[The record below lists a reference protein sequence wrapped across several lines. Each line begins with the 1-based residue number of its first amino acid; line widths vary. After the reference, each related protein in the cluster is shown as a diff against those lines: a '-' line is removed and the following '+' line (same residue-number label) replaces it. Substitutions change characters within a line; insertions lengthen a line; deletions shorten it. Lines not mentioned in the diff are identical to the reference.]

1 MTSDDSKDPPA
12 PPGTGITSVIGFRM
26 RDLLLAALE
35 SPAEDGTRPD
45 GAAGASQML
54 GALGRRIGAP
64 GEGLLEE
71 AMAPTAL
78 VPDLVRI
85 KEAAKVLM
93 TRAERRDDREAAVLL
108 YSVAVAS
115 ALVRYGA
122 EISSAPADDQ
132 RERYDALAT
141 RHAGFAL
148 GDLFRRAADRLR
160 MHVSP
165 R

>member
-1 MTSDDSKDPPA
+1 MTGDDSKDPPG
-12 PPGTGITSVIGFRM
+12 PPGAGITSVIGFRM
-26 RDLLLAALE
+26 RDLLVAALE
-35 SPAEDGTRPD
+35 SPADDGTRLD
-45 GAAGASQML
+45 SAAGASRTL
-54 GALGRRIGAP
+54 GALGRRVGAP

-71 AMAPTAL
+71 AMAPTAS

-93 TRAERRDDREAAVLL
+93 TKAQRRDDREAAVLL

-115 ALVRYGA
+115 ALVRYGT
-122 EISSAPADDQ
+122 EISSTPADDQ
-132 RERYDALAT
+132 RERYEALAT

-148 GDLFRRAADRLR
+148 GDLFRRAADRMR
-160 MHVSP
+160 THGNS

>member
-1 MTSDDSKDPPA
+1 MTSDDSRDPPV

-26 RDLLLAALE
+26 KDLLVAALE
-35 SPAEDGTRPD
+35 SPAEEGARLD

-54 GALGRRIGAP
+54 GTLGRRVGAP

-71 AMAPTAL
+71 AMAPTAS

-85 KEAAKVLM
+85 KEAAKILM

-115 ALVRYGA
+115 ALVRYGV
-122 EISSAPADDQ
+122 EISSMPADNQ
-132 RERYDALAT
+132 RERYESLAT

-148 GDLFRRAADRLR
+148 GHLFRRAADR
-160 MHVSP
+160 MHKTGNP
-165 R
+165 G